1 MEEVVLDSSVIV
13 KAVLKPGRWLPR
25 EVYEREVNTHIKAKA
40 LIKLLD
46 KYGVRVLIPYPVV
59 VEVAAVIARLAGR
72 ELAERVV
79 ESLKA
84 TRQYTIIYEE
94 EHRDKALEVALAT
107 GSSGFDAY
115 VIALAKSRNALL
127 ITDDE
132 AMSIHASNLGVRS
145 VLLRSVSLKDLE
157 RIVAS
162 QRGHD

>member
-1 MEEVVLDSSVIV
+1 M
-13 KAVLKPGRWLPR
+13 
-25 EVYEREVNTHIKAKA
+25 
-40 LIKLLD
+40 
-46 KYGVRVLIPYPVV
+46 
-59 VEVAAVIARLAGR
+59 
-72 ELAERVV
+72 V

-84 TRQYTIIYEE
+84 ARQYIIIYEE
-94 EHRDKALEVALAT
+94 EYRDKALEVALAT

-132 AMSIHASNLGVRS
+132 AMSIHASNLGVKS

-162 QRGHD
+162 QRGYDAA